1 MEDNNIQ
8 DSCCNSKYASIRQMD
23 KLDEMLGRRFPFY
36 PRTVIQAVHDGRTGA
51 SLEAI
56 LAQYNNI
63 YMQYQGT
70 AGRTRNIVPK
80 EMRRK
85 GIIISYVDMQG
96 NAITEKC
103 VNDAQRDNF
112 HWGLD
117 VNWVRVDELTLS
129 GDISVSVKGTWVIN
143 GEDTGI
149 AALGPKGDNG
159 LTPWLKTIDNK
170 LHFSYDNETW
180 EVCSDYIAAYFRF
193 QDNKFQ
199 ISRDNKTWSDL
210 SGEVTNSLSIKAYVT
225 DKSQYPNP
233 KQGDMIMVG
242 PTYADDDTEHTKPIY
257 HLNIYNAEG
266 WIDNGPFQS
275 INAGVVQELGNSET
289 EVMSQK
295 AVSEKFSELEENIE
309 TYKALTYNSIFEI
322 GDAIYGN
329 GYMSESGRWI
339 VSETT
344 KHICIPIHQ
353 YDMLVIKANKDFPC
367 TFAIL
372 SDYTINN
379 KNGDNIQFAEG
390 ESRVVVNSNSKKS
403 YTVTSENAKYLCIN
417 VSNEGNDYM
426 PSSLI
431 VNEYDYSIDFRSN
444 INLSIN
450 NSKLLTDISN
460 NFGKKLSECA
470 QFDGMMKDDGT
481 FFNVSSAKHI
491 VIPISKSDVIFIFA
505 GSIPSVFAV
514 LSDYSKVVE
523 DSVIQFAEGESRVV
537 VNSNSKKSYTVTSEN
552 AKYLCINISNNEISY
567 LPNKITVNGY
577 DLYTDFRS
585 NINLSINNSKLL
597 TGISNNFGKKLS
609 ECAQFDGM
617 MKDDGTFFNVSSAK
631 HIVIPIS
638 KSDVIFIF
646 AGSIPSV
653 FAVLSDYSK
662 VVEDSVI
669 QFAEGESRVVV
680 NSNSKKSYT
689 VTSENAK
696 YLCINISNNEIS
708 YLPNKITVNGYDLY
722 TDIRN
727 NIADINID
735 KHLSARNSIDFVK
748 NGLIYLNS
756 QYFISNE
763 GYTTSDKICVIQ
775 GVHLFAKLA
784 VPNTVSAITVYDE
797 LNAIG
802 WVQGEDIGASLK
814 DYDLDIFNK
823 FPTAR
828 YVSVTS
834 RNTVDGYSAYI
845 SLEKTKTIEA
855 IYNTNKKRID
865 CSLNNFLGHSNLDKI
880 FSRPYQYIVVYGQSL
895 SNGSDSLYVKDTAVN
910 NCYMLGDI
918 TGLGTELQPLQL
930 TSNGQHPIVS
940 CINSF
945 ATLYHNYINP
955 KMNFIAASMGLGGRS
970 IAQLSKAE
978 RIEEYSKDYSY
989 EIKDTGAYE
998 SRFLMSLNNAV
1009 NAVGKQ
1015 NIECPAIIYL
1025 QGERDYVTDSQAPDA
1040 QPGSVDSAYACGG
1053 DKELY
1058 KKRMLDLKNDMQSD
1072 IMSYTGQSYKPIF
1085 CIYQVSGAFIKND
1098 QMTINMAQI
1107 EFAEENEDVFLM
1119 PSPYFVPNYNSGH
1132 LTTNGYRWYGEFL
1145 AKALFSILC
1154 QNSYWKPML
1163 PYQCK
1168 IEDNKIIISIE
1179 NNSGKL
1185 QFDAELVEQSNNQGF
1200 SVYIDDVYADVITS
1214 VDIDENRIVLTCN
1227 RTLTGNKV
1235 SVAYAG
1241 MKNNGTG
1248 NIRDNDVYQALY
1260 NYWDDSKD
1268 SGSTGNLTT
1277 SFKPSIIG
1285 NKYPMYN
1292 WLSSFYYEIVE

>member
-36 PRTVIQAVHDGRTGA
+36 PRTVIQAIHDGRTGA

-63 YMQYQGT
+63 YVQYQGT

-257 HLNIYNAEG
+257 HLNIYNAGG
-266 WIDNGPFQS
+266 WVDHGPFQS

-577 DLYTDFRS
+577 DLYTD
-585 NINLSINNSKLL
+585 
-597 TGISNNFGKKLS
+597 
-609 ECAQFDGM
+609 
-617 MKDDGTFFNVSSAK
+617 
-631 HIVIPIS
+631 
-638 KSDVIFIF
+638 
-646 AGSIPSV
+646 
-653 FAVLSDYSK
+653 
-662 VVEDSVI
+662 
-669 QFAEGESRVVV
+669 
-680 NSNSKKSYT
+680 
-689 VTSENAK
+689 
-696 YLCINISNNEIS
+696 
-708 YLPNKITVNGYDLY
+708 
-722 TDIRN
+722 IRN

-784 VPNTVSAITVYDE
+784 VPYTVSAITVYDE

>member
-417 VSNEGNDYM
+417 
-426 PSSLI
+426 
-431 VNEYDYSIDFRSN
+431 
-444 INLSIN
+444 
-450 NSKLLTDISN
+450 
-460 NFGKKLSECA
+460 
-470 QFDGMMKDDGT
+470 
-481 FFNVSSAKHI
+481 
-491 VIPISKSDVIFIFA
+491 
-505 GSIPSVFAV
+505 
-514 LSDYSKVVE
+514 
-523 DSVIQFAEGESRVV
+523 
-537 VNSNSKKSYTVTSEN
+537 
-552 AKYLCINISNNEISY
+552 
-567 LPNKITVNGY
+567 
-577 DLYTDFRS
+577 
-585 NINLSINNSKLL
+585 
-597 TGISNNFGKKLS
+597 
-609 ECAQFDGM
+609 
-617 MKDDGTFFNVSSAK
+617 
-631 HIVIPIS
+631 
-638 KSDVIFIF
+638 
-646 AGSIPSV
+646 
-653 FAVLSDYSK
+653 
-662 VVEDSVI
+662 
-669 QFAEGESRVVV
+669 
-680 NSNSKKSYT
+680 
-689 VTSENAK
+689 
-696 YLCINISNNEIS
+696 ISNNEIS

-722 TDIRN
+722 TDI
-727 NIADINID
+727 I
-735 KHLSARNSIDFVK
+735 
-748 NGLIYLNS
+748 
-756 QYFISNE
+756 
-763 GYTTSDKICVIQ
+763 
-775 GVHLFAKLA
+775 A
-784 VPNTVSAITVYDE
+784 VP
-797 LNAIG
+797 
-802 WVQGEDIGASLK
+802 LK
-814 DYDLDIFNK
+814 
-823 FPTAR
+823 
-828 YVSVTS
+828 S
-834 RNTVDGYSAYI
+834 
-845 SLEKTKTIEA
+845 
-855 IYNTNKKRID
+855 
-865 CSLNNFLGHSNLDKI
+865 KI
-880 FSRPYQYIVVYGQSL
+880 
-895 SNGSDSLYVKDTAVN
+895 
-910 NCYMLGDI
+910 
-918 TGLGTELQPLQL
+918 
-930 TSNGQHPIVS
+930 
-940 CINSF
+940 
-945 ATLYHNYINP
+945 
-955 KMNFIAASMGLGGRS
+955 
-970 IAQLSKAE
+970 
-978 RIEEYSKDYSY
+978 
-989 EIKDTGAYE
+989 
-998 SRFLMSLNNAV
+998 
-1009 NAVGKQ
+1009 
-1015 NIECPAIIYL
+1015 
-1025 QGERDYVTDSQAPDA
+1025 
-1040 QPGSVDSAYACGG
+1040 
-1053 DKELY
+1053 
-1058 KKRMLDLKNDMQSD
+1058 
-1072 IMSYTGQSYKPIF
+1072 
-1085 CIYQVSGAFIKND
+1085 
-1098 QMTINMAQI
+1098 
-1107 EFAEENEDVFLM
+1107 
-1119 PSPYFVPNYNSGH
+1119 
-1132 LTTNGYRWYGEFL
+1132 
-1145 AKALFSILC
+1145 AL
-1154 QNSYWKPML
+1154 
-1163 PYQCK
+1163 
-1168 IEDNKIIISIE
+1168 
-1179 NNSGKL
+1179 
-1185 QFDAELVEQSNNQGF
+1185 
-1200 SVYIDDVYADVITS
+1200 
-1214 VDIDENRIVLTCN
+1214 
-1227 RTLTGNKV
+1227 
-1235 SVAYAG
+1235 
-1241 MKNNGTG
+1241 
-1248 NIRDNDVYQALY
+1248 
-1260 NYWDDSKD
+1260 
-1268 SGSTGNLTT
+1268 
-1277 SFKPSIIG
+1277 
-1285 NKYPMYN
+1285 
-1292 WLSSFYYEIVE
+1292 